1 MDVGQSR
8 LPTACCVCDVGS
20 VMVCREN
27 NVAVWVGVCDAARI
41 RGQITLGHAFAI
53 DAQRSF
59 AAVWL
64 SRQSF
69 LLVVLPPCVVRLV
82 RLDASGVP

>member
-1 MDVGQSR
+1 MDVEQSR
-8 LPTACCVCDVGS
+8 LPKACCVCDVGS
-20 VMVCREN
+20 IMVCREN
-27 NVAVWVGVCDAARI
+27 IVAWVGVCDAARI
-41 RGQITLGHAFAI
+41 RGPITLGHAFAM
-53 DAQRSF
+53 DARRSF

-69 LLVVLPPCVVRLV
+69 LLVVRLPCVVRLV